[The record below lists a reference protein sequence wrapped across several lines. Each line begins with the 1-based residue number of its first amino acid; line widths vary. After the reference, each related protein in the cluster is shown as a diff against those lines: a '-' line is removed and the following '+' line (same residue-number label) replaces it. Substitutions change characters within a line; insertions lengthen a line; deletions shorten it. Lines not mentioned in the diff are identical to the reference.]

1 MGPLTP
7 GSNRKCHQVSPCS
20 DATSSGLKV
29 LCRQKALSSEA
40 VTRTHAHSVEHGSR
54 RQNERKPVEAG
65 GPVCAYP
72 LLQSGRRLPGGVQP
86 RRQSGP
92 GELAG
97 AAGGAGP
104 ALSSVLLKALQVFG
118 LNNF

>member
-7 GSNRKCHQVSPCS
+7 GSNRKYHQVSPCS

-40 VTRTHAHSVEHGSR
+40 VTRTHAHSVERGS
-54 RQNERKPVEAG
+54 QNERKPVEAG

-97 AAGGAGP
+97 AAGGAGRVQP
-104 ALSSVLLKALQVFG
+104 SAAFYSKLCRCLV
-118 LNNF
+118 